1 MNSAASILVFATHP
15 LPRCER
21 VCARLRTRRVQ
32 AYPLPGFAIELVDP
46 DGLAATA
53 ARSDQY
59 DWMVFVSPTAV
70 ELFAAAL
77 GGRNWP
83 SHPQVAVVG
92 AGSADALRDHG
103 YRDARPVLVPTGGQD
118 SQALLAEPP
127 LARLDGRSVLL
138 VRGVTG
144 RDELGAALR
153 ERGAHV
159 DELRAYRRMP
169 THWPQQSADALDQAM
184 LRGSRTAFVFTM
196 TDAVD
201 ATHQALRRRSAA
213 LEQWAQAQVALAIHP
228 RIAQALRQRGWHD
241 VRLVGPGMDA
251 LVGALESA

>member
-21 VCARLRTRRVQ
+21 VCARLRAHRIH
-32 AYPLPGFAIELVDP
+32 AYPLPGFAIEPIDP
-46 DGLAATA
+46 DALAATA

-59 DWMVFVSPTAV
+59 DWLVFVSPTAV

-77 GGRNWP
+77 YGRDWP
-83 SHPQVAVVG
+83 SHPHVAVVG

-103 YRDARPVLVPTGGQD
+103 YRDTRPVLVPTGGQD

-127 LARLDGRSVLL
+127 LATLEGRSLLL

-144 RDELGAALR
+144 RDELGATLR
-153 ERGAHV
+153 ARGAHV

-169 THWPQQSADALDQAM
+169 TRWPQQSADALEQAM
-184 LRGSRTAFVFTM
+184 HRGARAAFVFTM
-196 TDAVD
+196 TDAVE
-201 ATHQALRRRSAA
+201 ATLQALRRRSAA
-213 LEQWAQAQVALAIHP
+213 MERWARDQIALAIHP
-228 RIAQALRQRGWHD
+228 RIAQALRQHGWHD
-241 VRLVGPGMDA
+241 VRLAGPGMDA